1 MKTVR
6 FVERVVD
13 GRVESYPYVSVE
25 PFPSKEELEVLVREG
40 AVRKV
45 YVTDARETVWVFD
58 EKKATE
64 VFRRMGYEVVPLIE
78 SKKRYEMEILAER
91 AAWPETYVSGLDFW
105 PEARGG
111 VLERYLTDEN
121 LLAEGEKEVELKGE
135 YGVTLKSKAKVK
147 LVEAKEYSRIFE
159 EKPVVRKGFYV
170 VVEVAGK
177 RFFAPVGGRR

>member
-40 AVRKV
+40 AVREH
-45 YVTDARETVWVFD
+45 YFADAREAVWVFD

-64 VFRRMGYEVVPLIE
+64 VFKRMGYQVVPLLE
-78 SKKRYEMEILAER
+78 EKRRYEMLLLAEKASR
-91 AAWPETYVSGLDFW
+91 PEVYVPGLDFYQ
-105 PEARGG
+105 EVKGEVEHCLEG
-111 VLERYLTDEN
+111 ESVLV
-121 LLAEGEKEVELKGE
+121 EGEKEVELKGE
-135 YGVTLKSKAKVK
+135 YGASLKSRAKVK
-147 LVEAKEYSRIFE
+147 LVEAKEYSRFFRE
-159 EKPVVRKGFYV
+159 EPVVRKGFYV